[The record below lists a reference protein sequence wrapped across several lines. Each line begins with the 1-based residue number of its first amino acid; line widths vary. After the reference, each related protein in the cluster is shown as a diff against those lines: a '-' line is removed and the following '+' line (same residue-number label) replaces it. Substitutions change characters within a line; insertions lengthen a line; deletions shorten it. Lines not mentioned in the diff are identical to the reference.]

1 MQLKWL
7 EVTNTPHYRA
17 WRHCKPAH
25 PSTVTCIELKTLRVT
40 SLVVSTRCVVPGTTI
55 QDAVYRMYIVVRCN
69 SLLWKEEYVGIA
81 LQSRI
86 MIHFIEAFLILWLYS
101 CWRGLC
107 SCLRRRSVH
116 LLRTTPALG
125 NVEDKCTESR
135 GLVIT
140 VFIFLHFIWTCHQ
153 VVLLNI
159 LLEDIWR
166 LRWEAWTV
174 WSETEI
180 LAYYRKLTYKFC
192 FTKCQNC

>member
-1 MQLKWL
+1 MLFTYIRTRQRDSVQLKWL

-135 GLVIT
+135 GLLMKLGRHAI
-140 VFIFLHFIWTCHQ
+140 IYASMSQINW
-153 VVLLNI
+153 LLNI
-159 LLEDIWR
+159 VNIMWNMIFL
-166 LRWEAWTV
+166 
-174 WSETEI
+174 
-180 LAYYRKLTYKFC
+180 KL
-192 FTKCQNC
+192 

>member
-135 GLVIT
+135 GLIIIKLTGNIEPVDSRQCRNRLSKHLYPELM
-140 VFIFLHFIWTCHQ
+140 FSNHPLY
-153 VVLLNI
+153 NI
-159 LLEDIWR
+159 LPSDH
-166 LRWEAWTV
+166 
-174 WSETEI
+174 
-180 LAYYRKLTYKFC
+180 Y
-192 FTKCQNC
+192 